1 MNKYSFENFSGFA
14 GSSGQQGSGVVT
26 STSYDAGAETGWA
39 SNNTVASLTNLND
52 DDKDKLIAMSQNSK
66 KESLDGIKE
75 RLTEKYN
82 FITKEIINNK
92 GNNSSSKILTK
103 NQNKEVLRNNSKLN
117 KLTNDIVTLRRQI
130 EHNENNFKL
139 KNNTLDILKNVAY
152 IFLITIVIIIFKM
165 YFNLDDYISS
175 KVGKNITNLGI
186 YNILIGLV
194 FLYFGSKIVVSLYI
208 NRNSNNII
216 NTKYDWH
223 NPTRSEKINA
233 GVTLNDDSNLGTVVK
248 VQTCSPGSHP
258 SKINRALCELNK
270 CICENGTP
278 NVGTACPWDYN
289 FNEAVQSCNKCNDG
303 YIIKDNKCIEKE
315 KKCEN
320 ANTVATSS

>member
-1 MNKYSFENFSGFA
+1 MNTYNFENFSTFG
-14 GSSGQQGSGVVT
+14 SGQQGSGEVT
-26 STSYDAGAETGWA
+26 TKVYDAGAETGWES
-39 SNNTVASLTNLND
+39 SNLIASLGSLND
-52 DDKDKLIAMSQNSK
+52 EQKQQVIALAQNSK
-66 KESLDGIKE
+66 EESLDNIKDRLKE
-75 RLTEKYN
+75 RYDS
-82 FITKEIINNK
+82 ITKEMINNNV
-92 GNNSSSKILTK
+92 NNSSNIMLKR
-103 NQNKEVLRNNSKLN
+103 NQNKEVLRNNLKLN
-117 KLTNDIVTLRRQI
+117 KLKNDIITLRRQI

-194 FLYFGSKIVVSLYI
+194 FLYFGSKIFVSLYI

-216 NTKYDWH
+216 NTKYDWN

-233 GVTLNDDSNLGTVVK
+233 GVTLNDDSNLGTIVK

-258 SKINRALCELNK
+258 SRINRALCELNK

-278 NVGTACPWDYN
+278 NIGTACPWDYN
-289 FNEAVQSCNKCNDG
+289 LNEAVQSCNKCDEG
-303 YIIKDNKCIEKE
+303 YIKDANKCIEKKE
-315 KKCEN
+315 KCEN